1 MSLLAVRFEKRHFP
15 RKGLTNPVDTNSIRG
30 YDRERIPQAPPCR
43 AELQIWSFL
52 PERFGGMS
60 MQRILSKKRAF
71 SIIDHF
77 PRSGVLV
84 VGDIMVD
91 HFIWGRVSR
100 ISPEA
105 PVPVVEVSRDNFMLG
120 GCANVLNNIFAMGG
134 RVYLAGVV
142 GDDETG
148 TRLIS
153 EFRSRGMDTGGIVVE
168 KDRPTTLKTRIV
180 AHGQQMVRFDR
191 EDRRPVKAKSIRKM
205 VSYIQSI
212 KNDIGALVISDYSK
226 GAVTRSLLDGIRKVI
241 ADRPIFTCVDP
252 KAKDFSLYEG
262 FDLITP
268 NHHEAGHAAG
278 EEIQNGQDHLRVG
291 MKLMQ
296 KFSFQAILI
305 TRGESGM
312 SLFEKDG
319 RVRHTEFPAEAREV
333 FDVTGAGDTV
343 IGIFALCMAA
353 GASVREAAYLA
364 NQAAGIVVGKV
375 GTATVTR
382 EELKRV
388 L

>member
-1 MSLLAVRFEKRHFP
+1 
-15 RKGLTNPVDTNSIRG
+15 
-30 YDRERIPQAPPCR
+30 
-43 AELQIWSFL
+43 
-52 PERFGGMS
+52 

-71 SIIDHF
+71 SIIDNF
-77 PRSGVLV
+77 SRSGVLV
-84 VGDIMVD
+84 VGDIMAD

-134 RVYLAGVV
+134 RVYMAGVI

-148 TRLIS
+148 MRLIS

-191 EDRRPVKAKSIRKM
+191 EDRRPVRAKSVRKM
-205 VSYIQSI
+205 LSYIQSI
-212 KNDIGALVISDYSK
+212 RNDLGALVISDYSK
-226 GAVTRSLLDGIRKVI
+226 GAVTKSLLDGIREVI
-241 ADRPIFTCVDP
+241 ADLPIFTCVDP

-312 SLFEKDG
+312 SLFEKNG
-319 RVRHTEFPAEAREV
+319 RVKHTEFPAEAREV

-343 IGIFALCMAA
+343 IGVFALCMAS

-364 NQAAGIVVGKV
+364 NHAAGIVVGKV